1 MGSTVTFWSSRW
13 SASNSLS
20 GGTAPAS
27 FKGYE
32 NRASAPSCGGTWT
45 ASTGNSGNP
54 PAAVPQ
60 TMSVLVT
67 SSVGQNGSS
76 DSGNVRAIAVV
87 QVSPGYA
94 GNAGHE
100 GTGKVLAI
108 IRCS

>member
-1 MGSTVTFWSSRW
+1 
-13 SASNSLS
+13 
-20 GGTAPAS
+20 
-27 FKGYE
+27 
-32 NRASAPSCGGTWT
+32 
-45 ASTGNSGNP
+45 
-54 PAAVPQ
+54 
-60 TMSVLVT
+60 MSVLVT